1 MLNTAKSL
9 INDFTFLS
17 IYRMAMVVTP
27 ENDNF
32 RELQPYGTASTIRYS

>member
-27 ENDNF
+27 KNYNF
-32 RELQPYGTASTIRYS
+32 RELQLIDTASTIRYS

>member
-1 MLNTAKSL
+1 MLKTVKSL

-27 ENDNF
+27 ENYNF
-32 RELQPYGTASTIRYS
+32 RELEPYGTASTIRYS